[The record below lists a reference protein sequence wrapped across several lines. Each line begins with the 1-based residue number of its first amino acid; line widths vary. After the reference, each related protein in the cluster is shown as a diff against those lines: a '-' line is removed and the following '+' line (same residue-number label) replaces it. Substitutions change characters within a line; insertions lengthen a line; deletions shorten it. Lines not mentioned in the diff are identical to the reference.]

1 MKFSVGDQVRRI
13 AGDPAIFEKYNFVQG
28 KDAVPEGE
36 LGTIASLNARI
47 ITDADHPFGR
57 FQVNWSRRAPTR
69 TIEIMLEKVEP
80 PPPKQ
85 ETLTSFD
92 HIKNTIGWS
101 PSRQKSTA

>member
-1 MKFSVGDQVRRI
+1 MKFSVGDLVRRI
-13 AGDPAIFEKYNFVQG
+13 AGDPVILEKYGLVQG
-28 KDAVPEGE
+28 KDTVPEGE
-36 LGTIASLNARI
+36 LGTIASLNARLS
-47 ITDADHPFGR
+47 TDDALPFGR

-69 TIEIMLEKVEP
+69 TLEIMLEKVEP

-101 PSRQKSTA
+101 PSRQTSTA